1 MTHVHDNTHAQ
12 PHSPGHD
19 GHGHDGDLLPK
30 GPALHEASLR
40 GLSRREL
47 IKRGSMVTGG
57 LLLAGGSSAFAP
69 APSGALRGPIGA
81 SGASRLSTLSG
92 GVGTRLVHADMHNHS
107 LLSDGAG
114 NPANAYGLMRER
126 GLDVAALTE
135 HASGDVNPGDS
146 SSCGEG
152 TCGRALSLTDA
163 GWEYVRELA
172 DAANDP
178 AQGFIAIR
186 GFEWTSVV
194 QGHVNVWFSSE
205 YTDPGRTGGQ
215 AGPEAVATFLAD
227 GSGGDPISGAGMAAM
242 QDSPGAGMAGFYQW
256 LQTEPQTPG
265 WGGGLDGIGGFNHPG
280 REPGRFG
287 NFGHLAGVHDRIVSM
302 EIMNRAAD
310 YLFEGVAYGAR
321 SPLQVCL
328 DNGWRVG
335 LLGVTDEH
343 GDDAWGGDVS
353 ATGKGRSGLWVRE
366 DLPYNR
372 VAIKEAM
379 TARRFFATNKSGLRL
394 DLTATSMVTTES
406 VRMGQTLAHQQGAVA
421 FELDIDGINDG
432 SWAGS
437 KPLTLQL
444 LRPDA
449 GLLPAIAHQQEFIV
463 PAAGAGPLRFVVPLD
478 VADGDWA
485 VVRVLDPAEPMP
497 GGDAAGAAGSAFAG
511 LGRAIAYASP
521 IYLDPAADASAEAM
535 QREVIAGVR

>member
-1 MTHVHDNTHAQ
+1 MTHPHDHSHEHA
-12 PHSPGHD
+12 
-19 GHGHDGDLLPK
+19 HDGDHAHGVLPD
-30 GPALHEASLR
+30 GPTLHESSLR

-47 IKRGSMVTGG
+47 MKRGSLAAGG
-57 LLLAGGSSAFAP
+57 LMLAGAASAFTP
-69 APSGALRGPIGA
+69 APTGALRGPVG
-81 SGASRLSTLSG
+81 STGASRISSITSSAA
-92 GVGTRLVHADMHNHS
+92 TRLVHADMHNHS
-107 LLSDGAG
+107 LLSDGDG
-114 NPANAYGLMRER
+114 NPANAYSLMKQR

-152 TCGRALSLTDA
+152 TCGRVLSLTDA

-178 AQGFIAIR
+178 VNGFIAIR

-205 YTDPGRTGGQ
+205 YTDPSRTGGQ
-215 AGPEAVATFLAD
+215 AGHEAVSTFIAD
-227 GSGGDPISGAGMAAM
+227 NSGGDPISAAGMGAF

-302 EIMNRAAD
+302 EIMNRGDD
-310 YLFEGVAYGAR
+310 YLFEGVKYGAR

-343 GDDAWGGDVS
+343 GDDAWGRDVT
-353 ATGKGRSGLWVRE
+353 ATGKGRAGLWVRE

-394 DLTATSMVTTES
+394 DLTATSMVTAETA
-406 VRMGQTLAHQQGAVA
+406 RMGQTLAHEQGAVV
-421 FELDIDGINDG
+421 FDLDIDGINAG
-432 SWAGS
+432 AWAGS
-437 KPLTLQL
+437 KPLTLQV
-444 LRPDA
+444 LRPDG
-449 GLLPAIAHQQEFIV
+449 GLLPSVAHQQDFIV
-463 PAAGAGPLRFVVPLD
+463 PAPGTGPIRFVVPLD

-497 GGDAAGAAGSAFAG
+497 GGDAAGAKGSAFEG
-511 LGRAIAYASP
+511 LGRAVAYASP

-535 QREVIAGVR
+535 QREIVAGVR